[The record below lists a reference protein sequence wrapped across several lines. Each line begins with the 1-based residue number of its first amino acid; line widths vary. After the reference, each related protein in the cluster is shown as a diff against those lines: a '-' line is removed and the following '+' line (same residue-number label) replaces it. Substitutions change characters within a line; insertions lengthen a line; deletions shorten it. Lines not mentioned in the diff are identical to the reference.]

1 MSAVPYNAFSGYRRF
16 GLVEREVGGQLQV
29 YATVQLAINACYPP
43 ASPTEIHWRWD
54 PWQPNDE
61 TEPIIHRFGYCSNE
75 NLAELAHHA
84 GRLYYKAGRPG
95 RTRDET
101 KRYPPGTE
109 QDFLR
114 EVKEVIAVRE
124 RDGVTFTKVEML
136 ADAMA
141 MSKSALYVMFKQV
154 PEAHALYWKHKR
166 RTRRR

>member
-1 MSAVPYNAFSGYRRF
+1 MSAVPRDAFSGYQRF
-16 GLVEREVGGQLQV
+16 GLAEREVDGQLQV
-29 YATVQLAINACYPP
+29 YATVQLAINACFPP
-43 ASPTEIHWRWD
+43 AIPTEIHWRWD

-75 NLAELAHHA
+75 NLALLAHHA
-84 GRLYYKAGRPG
+84 GRLYYKAGRTG

-114 EVKEVIAVRE
+114 DVKEVITQRE
-124 RDGVTFTKVEML
+124 RDGITFTTVEML

-141 MSKSALYVMFKQV
+141 MSRSALYEMFKQV
-154 PEAHALYWKHKR
+154 PEAHDLYREHKR
-166 RTRRR
+166 RKPRR